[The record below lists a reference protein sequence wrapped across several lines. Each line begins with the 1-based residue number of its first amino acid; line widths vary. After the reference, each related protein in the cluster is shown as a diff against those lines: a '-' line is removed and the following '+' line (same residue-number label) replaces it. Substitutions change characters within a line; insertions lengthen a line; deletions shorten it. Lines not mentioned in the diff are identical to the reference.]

1 MATSPGR
8 GATARAGGLGAAA
21 AQALL
26 LALVVLVALWL
37 TRNAATNLQTRGIP
51 MGFGFLGLP
60 AGFDIPQRLIPYQP
74 SDTHLRV
81 FFVGAANTLLV
92 AGLGIVLA
100 TIVGLVAGVLRL
112 SRNFLGRTLAA
123 VYVEGARNTPLPVQ
137 LLVWYNLMLLAPPP
151 REAEA
156 LLPGVFLTNRGLYFP
171 TTTVP
176 QFEGFGFTGG
186 GVLSLP
192 LAALLLGLVVYTGG
206 FIAEVVRG
214 GIQAVPKGQTEAARA
229 LGLKE
234 GAVLRRVVLPQALRV
249 MVPPLASQYL
259 NLTKNSSLAVLI
271 GYPDLVAVFGGTS
284 LNQTGQAI
292 EIIAMLMAFYLTVS
306 LSISAFMNWWN
317 ARTARWEARP

>member
-1 MATSPGR
+1 MRSRGR
-8 GATARAGGLGAAA
+8 RFTAGGWPALA

-26 LALVVLVALWL
+26 LGLVVLAALWI
-37 TRNAATNLQTRGIP
+37 TRNAVTNLNARGIP
-51 MGFGFLGLP
+51 MGFGFLAMP
-60 AGFDIPQRLIPYQP
+60 AGFDIPQRLIAYEPT
-74 SDTHLRV
+74 DTHLRV

-92 AGLGIVLA
+92 AGLGIVFA
-100 TIVGLVAGVLRL
+100 TIVGMVAGVLRL
-112 SRNFLGRTLAA
+112 SRNFLGRTLAT

-151 REAEA
+151 RDAIQ
-156 LLPGVFLTNRGLYFP
+156 LLPGFFLTNRGLYFP
-171 TTTVP
+171 TSSVP
-176 QFEGFGFTGG
+176 HLEGFGFTGG

-192 LAALLLGLVVYTGG
+192 LAALLFGLVVYTGG

-214 GIQAVPKGQTEAARA
+214 GVQAVPKGQTEAARA
-229 LGLKE
+229 LGLRE
-234 GAVLRRVVLPQALRV
+234 GAVLRFVVLPQALRV

-292 EIIAMLMAFYLTVS
+292 EIIAMLMAFYLAVS

-317 ARTARWEARP
+317 SRTARWAAPG